1 MFYFTVNHRQWLRVK
16 ETDLYEAVKMNQNQ
30 EADSRDGVQLLILS
44 QWIALKIQYHHI
56 IRYTNIWR
64 ALTNSLP
71 SLPYDITN

>member
-44 QWIALKIQYHHI
+44 Q
-56 IRYTNIWR
+56 
-64 ALTNSLP
+64 
-71 SLPYDITN
+71 